1 MSRNTIN
8 FFLDCTLLI
17 AFLALLW
24 TSIVLRS
31 LFPAGTVAAGWTI
44 WGLGFDTWCEIQFA
58 FLLAFAACVGLHLIL
73 HWPWVCGFIAARL
86 TKILGRHVST
96 NESTRTVY
104 GVTTLIAIL
113 SVLGVLLLLAQLG
126 AQSPQS

>member
-8 FFLDCTLLI
+8 FILDSVLLV

-24 TSIVLRS
+24 TSIVLHS
-31 LFPAGTVAAGWTI
+31 LFPAGTLAAGWTI
-44 WGLGFDTWCEIQFA
+44 WGMGFDKWCEIQFIS
-58 FLLAFAACVGLHLIL
+58 LLVFSVCVGLHLIL

-86 TKILGRHVST
+86 SKILGRHVTT

-104 GVTTLIAIL
+104 GVTTMIAIL
-113 SVLGVLLLLAQLG
+113 SVLGVLLLLAQFG
-126 AQSPQS
+126 TQSPKS